1 MKGKRRQYLLIMK
14 CSILSSEYYP
24 PVYVIAKF
32 LDYLRPSMLGLSSPA
47 EFENHVT
54 VDADV
59 EKSVTESEK
68 SEKITTPKNKRF
80 FKRINPFSQ
89 ANEEAKGQTKAEN
102 PPAVATKKSSF
113 EESKGRTKTENPPAA
128 ATKKSSSEESKGR
141 TNLAKLT
148 TYARRASDKTRR

>member
-1 MKGKRRQYLLIMK
+1 MRQYLLIMK
-14 CSILSSEYYP
+14 CSIVASEYYP

-32 LDYLRPSMLGLSSPA
+32 LDYLRPSMPGLSSPA

-54 VDADV
+54 TVDADV
-59 EKSVTESEK
+59 EKSVTE

-89 ANEEAKGQTKAEN
+89 ANEEAKGQ
-102 PPAVATKKSSF
+102 
-113 EESKGRTKTENPPAA
+113 TKTENPPAA